1 MLDKLN
7 DSLSI
12 PYNKSKEEVWKAIS
26 HSIESKPAKTRRL
39 NFGKVRMVWA
49 AAMIALLVGVG
60 LFLRFYHYTVETK
73 PGQIANF
80 FLPDGSEVILS
91 PESEAAYYPL
101 WWAYSRNVTL
111 KGEAFFKVQKGKKFS
126 VKSARGITTVVGTSF
141 DIYAR
146 TDNYRV
152 VCYTGKVSVKARE
165 SKQKIILTPG
175 EKAEINKQG
184 DIAFSK
190 EKIAN
195 QAMSWINNQFIFTSE
210 PLASVFDEMARRY
223 DVKIIMEKPYKEN
236 YTGNF
241 STNIPVEQ
249 ALSIVCK
256 PFGLTFTKQEERMY
270 VIKK

>member
-1 MLDKLN
+1 
-7 DSLSI
+7 
-12 PYNKSKEEVWKAIS
+12 
-26 HSIESKPAKTRRL
+26 
-39 NFGKVRMVWA
+39 
-49 AAMIALLVGVG
+49 
-60 LFLRFYHYTVETK
+60 
-73 PGQIANF
+73 
-80 FLPDGSEVILS
+80 
-91 PESEAAYYPL
+91 
-101 WWAYSRNVTL
+101 
-111 KGEAFFKVQKGKKFS
+111 
-126 VKSARGITTVVGTSF
+126 
-141 DIYAR
+141 
-146 TDNYRV
+146 
-152 VCYTGKVSVKARE
+152 
-165 SKQKIILTPG
+165 
-175 EKAEINKQG
+175 KQG

>member
-1 MLDKLN
+1 MLDELN
-7 DSLSI
+7 GSLSI
-12 PYNKSKEEVWKAIS
+12 PYNKTKEEVWKALNKNIKS
-26 HSIESKPAKTRRL
+26 NPVKTRRL
-39 NFGKVRMVWA
+39 NYRKVRMVWA
-49 AAMIALLVGVG
+49 AAMIALLVGFG
-60 LFLRFYHYTVETK
+60 LFLRFYHYTVAAK
-73 PGQIANF
+73 SGQIANF

-91 PESEAAYYPL
+91 SESEAAYYPL
-101 WWAYSRNVTL
+101 WWAYSRKVTL

-146 TDNYRV
+146 ADNYKV

-175 EKAEINKQG
+175 EKAEINTRG
-184 DIAFSK
+184 EIAFSK
-190 EKIAN
+190 EKVTN
-195 QAMSWINNQFIFTSE
+195 QAISWINNQFVFTSE
-210 PLASVFDEMARRY
+210 PLPSVFDEMARRY
-223 DVKIIMEKPYKEN
+223 NVKIKMDEPFEEK

-241 STNIPVEQ
+241 STNMPVEQ

-256 PFGLTFTKQEERMY
+256 PFGLTFTKQEGRLY